1 MLVLNF
7 DNDFAKWRKV
17 LYFQSDK
24 HLDEAI
30 YRNIQTEYDGS
41 PDSQNY
47 FSKHMNAVHTTV
59 SRV

>member
-1 MLVLNF
+1 MILLSEEKSF
-7 DNDFAKWRKV
+7 I
-17 LYFQSDK
+17 LQSDK

>member
-1 MLVLNF
+1 MILLSEERSF
-7 DNDFAKWRKV
+7 I
-17 LYFQSDK
+17 LQSDK

-47 FSKHMNAVHTTV
+47 FSKHMNAIHTTV